1 MLRAGL
7 PLPES
12 FEAVAR
18 EWFYKQEGA
27 WAKGHREKIVRR
39 LERDVFPWLGARPI
53 VSIKPADVLQVA
65 ATALRSVA
73 SFNLPC
79 PRLPLTRAW
88 HGHGHGRALSVSVVD
103 LDAAALLDTEWLT
116 CSCWSRRRQNLT
128 CGCGIR
134 SCDLARV
141 YPNDGPGPS

>member
-1 MLRAGL
+1 MSGRPRSSLLKQEAQTLDKQRMLEKMLRAGL
-7 PLPES
+7 LLPES
-12 FEAVAR
+12 LEAVAR

-73 SFNLPC
+73 SFKLPC

-88 HGHGHGRALSVSVVD
+88 HGHGHGRA
-103 LDAAALLDTEWLT
+103 ACQFPW
-116 CSCWSRRRQNLT
+116 W
-128 CGCGIR
+128 I
-134 SCDLARV
+134 
-141 YPNDGPGPS
+141 